1 MNNKV
6 KEILIFLKN
15 ILEKFQIWVLEK
27 FLSKSTLSEFSRF
40 KKLEFLTFFENESHL
55 RILKKIEL
63 SNLIL
68 ETLYSL
74 VFMFVF
80 LAFYNNVVKN
90 SFLLILL
97 LCVGLTA
104 FLSLIRLPIQFIY
117 FLICGFVPMIK
128 VIRKIFS
135 NLYLLILLGAETGYP
150 TALLIEIL
158 RIDTNKKI
166 WSVIFESQL
175 LNSKEITEFWYIVV
189 LNMIILTVLM
199 YFYIQ
204 RISIFEVEDI
214 IDINA
219 IIITLLSIVTFVIS
233 IEINEINPLGI
244 FLLLLIFQTAC
255 ISWFAD
261 VRIRKSNTIAQEIFQ
276 EQLLLEKPRYK
287 ELKKCYYHGG
297 EKYKEKLLST
307 EKFLR
312 LIKKREKY
320 LIRRDKNNRYSYK
333 SGFNPQN
340 SISPTRNC
348 LP

>member
-6 KEILIFLKN
+6 KVIFIFLKN
-15 ILEKFQIWVLEK
+15 ILRFFKNWVLKK
-27 FLSKSTLSEFSRF
+27 FLSKVTLSVFSRF
-40 KKLEFLTFFENESHL
+40 EKLEFLTILDNTHHL

-63 SNLIL
+63 SNLIIDI
-68 ETLYSL
+68 LYSL
-74 VFMFVF
+74 VFMFIF
-80 LAFYNNVVKN
+80 LVSYNNVDKN
-90 SFLLILL
+90 SFLFILL
-97 LCVGLTA
+97 LCLGLIA
-104 FLSLIRLPIQFIY
+104 LLSLISLPIQLVY
-117 FLICGFVPMIK
+117 FLIGAFVPMIK
-128 VIRKIFS
+128 VIRKCFS
-135 NLYLLILLGAETGYP
+135 NLYLLILLGVETGYP
-150 TALLIEIL
+150 TKLLIETFKINA
-158 RIDTNKKI
+158 NKKI

-175 LNSKEITEFWYIVV
+175 LNSQEITEFWYIVA
-189 LNMIILTVLM
+189 LNMFILMVLM

-204 RISIFEVEDI
+204 KISIFEVGDI
-214 IDINA
+214 IDINT
-219 IIITLLSIVTFVIS
+219 IIITLLSMVTFVIS
-233 IEINEINPLGI
+233 IEIREINPLGT
-244 FLLLLIFQTAC
+244 FLLLLIFQTVC

-261 VRIRKSNTIAQEIFQ
+261 IRIRKSNAIAQEIFQ

-320 LIRRDKNNRYSYK
+320 LIRRDKNNRYIYK

-340 SISPTRNC
+340 NISPTRNS